1 MATFMDIILSSFIGA
16 TLLIIMLTTNDI
28 AMENSALANGE
39 QQVQEALIST
49 TQYLEGELR
58 NMGFGVPDTQR
69 VVTLADSSTVR
80 YRVDLPPLGVI
91 DTVAFYIGNTNEL
104 IDTPNEQDRFLY
116 RQVNGGQPFIMGVV
130 TQFHLRYFDRAG
142 ALLSMPV
149 LGTDLKKIYEIE
161 STVEVQNSYALYR
174 KQDQVLSGERDA
186 LYSSVLWKQTR
197 LASQNLR
204 R

>member
-1 MATFMDIILSSFIGA
+1 MAAFMDIILSSFIGA
-16 TLLIIMLTTNDI
+16 TLLVIMLTTNDI
-28 AMENSALANGE
+28 AMENSSMANGQ
-39 QQVQEALIST
+39 QQVQEALMST

-69 VVTLADSSTVR
+69 VVILADSSIVR
-80 YRVDLPPLGVI
+80 YRVDLPPLGII
-91 DTVAFYIGNTNEL
+91 DTVSFFVSSTNEL
-104 IDTPNEQDRFLY
+104 LDTPNEQDRFLY

-142 ALLSMPV
+142 TLLPTPV
-149 LGTDLKKIYEIE
+149 IGANLKKIYEIE

-174 KQDQVLSGERDA
+174 NRDQVGSGERDA